1 MTSVRKDCREFRA
14 ALLKALEGLPVPRE
28 LTVLSWHQ
36 HLLSCGPCR
45 ALLEREEAL
54 EELLATLPEPKL
66 PLLLLRLLS
75 PAKQQVK
82 LLLLNIANV
91 Q

>member
-1 MTSVRKDCREFRA
+1 M
-14 ALLKALEGLPVPRE
+14 
-28 LTVLSWHQ
+28 
-36 HLLSCGPCR
+36 
-45 ALLEREEAL
+45 
-54 EELLATLPEPKL
+54 LPEPKL

-91 Q
+91 VIPDDAGDTVLDPFLGGGLLARATVLKKRRFIGL